1 MVKTMYTDNRSDL
14 FFLGR
19 DFVVQTETVQAVY
32 FWKNVDIVILHRDT
46 TRKR

>member
-1 MVKTMYTDNRSDL
+1 MVKTMYTDNCSDL
-14 FFLGR
+14 FLLGR

-32 FWKNVDIVILHRDT
+32 FWKNADIVILHRET